1 MHFPF
6 ICVRELGSLEV
17 QLDVED
23 FVLSLDDEASE
34 LLQSLLIL
42 LQLGCVLLGA
52 VLGELLDFQGV
63 VLVLDVLE
71 VGIQSADLGRAH
83 LTES

>member
-23 FVLSLDDEASE
+23 FVLGLDDEASE
-34 LLQSLLIL
+34 LLQSLFIL
-42 LQLGCVLLGA
+42 LQLGGVLLGA
-52 VLGELLDFQGV
+52 VL
-63 VLVLDVLE
+63 
-71 VGIQSADLGRAH
+71 
-83 LTES
+83 